1 MFGGSTMQNLFV
13 KERSTYDGSQLKSLF
28 GYLTYGVLGNS
39 IVSWIGPC
47 NISFE
52 HMVDGEDLL
61 AESPIEGAEMLHFI
75 IEVFDRDLFSGVAL
89 QRLFTCII
97 KDYLQK
103 EATAVL
109 NGHMLERDG
118 DDIFWE
124 DRKLNI
130 SIATKSPVS
139 TMVHLAI
146 NCTNR
151 GTPVATC
158 ALEDLKLSPEKVARD
173 VMILFQREFESV
185 LKATQKVRPVG

>member
-1 MFGGSTMQNLFV
+1 MQSLFI
-13 KERSTYDGSQLKSLF
+13 KDKINYDGSQLKSLHA
-28 GYLTYGVLGNS
+28 YLTYGVLGNS
-39 IVSWIGPC
+39 IISWIGPC
-47 NISFE
+47 NVSFE

-61 AESPIEGAEMLHFI
+61 AQAKIEGAEMLHFI
-75 IEVFDRDLFSGVAL
+75 IEIFDRDLFSGVAL
-89 QRLFTCII
+89 QRLFASII
-97 KDYLQK
+97 RDHLQD
-103 EATAVL
+103 AVPG
-109 NGHMLERDG
+109 NAVLERDG

-139 TMVHLAI
+139 TMIHLAI

-158 ALEDLKLSPEKVARD
+158 SLEDLKLEPAKIADE
-173 VMILFQREFESV
+173 VMTKFQREFESI